1 MLNRSSL
8 EATLKHSLNLTFYEL
23 RWFQLISCKHYKHIL
38 EIKNLIESSCFC
50 FRLMLLRLMM
60 CWTSMILVIALNIH
74 NFCWFFCVHFH
85 MHLGACKIE
94 LCRYYFHVSRA
105 STHEFI
111 LCKFVE
117 LCEICLQIALHF
129 NLHEIHYLWLLCLI
143 SVKWSE
149 NQSLLRF

>member
-1 MLNRSSL
+1 MLNWSSL

-23 RWFQLISCKHYKHIL
+23 CSFQLISCKRYKHIL
-38 EIKNLIESSCFC
+38 EIKNLTKFACFC

-94 LCRYYFHVSRA
+94 LCRYYFHASRA
-105 STHEFI
+105 STHEFL

-117 LCEICLQIALHF
+117 WMLVWDLLADCIAFQSAWSPLFVAFVFDIC
-129 NLHEIHYLWLLCLI
+129 
-143 SVKWSE
+143 
-149 NQSLLRF
+149 